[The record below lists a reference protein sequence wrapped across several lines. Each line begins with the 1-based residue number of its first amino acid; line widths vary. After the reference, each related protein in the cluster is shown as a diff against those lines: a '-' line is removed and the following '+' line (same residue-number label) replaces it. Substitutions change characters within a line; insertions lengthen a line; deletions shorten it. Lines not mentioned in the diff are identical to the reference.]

1 MRIVWLDQA
10 DQDMFNTVEWL
21 KERNPIAAKRIT
33 QLIYLQL
40 KQLRQYPQLGRI
52 GKIEGTRELVIHQT
66 RYIAAYS
73 VDLSKNIIE
82 ILALIHESQQWPA
95 EF

>member
-10 DQDMFNTVEWL
+10 DQDMFNAVEWL
-21 KERNPIAAKRIT
+21 KERNPAAAKRIT

-40 KQLRQYPQLGRI
+40 KQLQQYPQLGRI
-52 GKIEGTRELVIHQT
+52 GKIKDTRELVVHQT
-66 RYIAAYS
+66 RYIAAYR
-73 VDLSKNIIE
+73 VDFSKNTIE
-82 ILALIHESQQWPA
+82 ILALIHESQQWPT

>member
-10 DQDMFNTVEWL
+10 NRDMFNAIEWL
-21 KERNPIAAKRIT
+21 KERNPAAATKIT

-40 KQLRQYPQLGRI
+40 KQLQQYPQLGRI

-66 RYIAAYS
+66 RYIAAYR
-73 VDLSKNIIE
+73 VDFSNNLIE
-82 ILALIHESQQWPA
+82 ILALMHESMRWP
-95 EF
+95 ENF

>member
-10 DQDMFNTVEWL
+10 DHDMFNAVEWL
-21 KERNPIAAKRIT
+21 KERNPTAAKRVT

-40 KQLRQYPQLGRI
+40 KQLQQYPQLGRV
-52 GKIEGTRELVIHQT
+52 GQIEGTRELVIHQT
-66 RYIAAYS
+66 RYIAAYRI
-73 VDLSKNIIE
+73 DFSKNLIE
-82 ILALIHESQQWPA
+82 ILALMHESMQWPE